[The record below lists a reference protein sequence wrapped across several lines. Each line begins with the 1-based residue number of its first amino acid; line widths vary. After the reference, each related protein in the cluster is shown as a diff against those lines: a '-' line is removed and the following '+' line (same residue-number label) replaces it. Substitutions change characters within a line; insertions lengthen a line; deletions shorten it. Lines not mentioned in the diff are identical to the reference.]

1 MNNIDMILQSA
12 DLPESPVDAISDER
26 QAKIL
31 SGALQLARQDAKKR
45 SRRRVV
51 RIAAAAAAAVAVLCG
66 AAAIL
71 HYASVSNEEGTY
83 HAEGVVIRLDGTPNP
98 YSYDFSHDA
107 IIRVDTEG
115 RTTGTYCGMKFDWL
129 PVLPPP
135 DNTSTLYG
143 SVSYRNPEQLEGI
156 SDSQKQQMDDCIY
169 DTWSKSTGTSF
180 SATCLSANEI
190 AGCDLLVLGNDPQI
204 TKEGMIN
211 GLYASWI
218 EASHETNAD
227 VDVTYHYL
235 LLYDPE
241 KLCVVFLNGDWEL
254 TEKIAE
260 NMTIVQTDIPT
271 PEPSQN
277 YTYVGAFG

>member
-1 MNNIDMILQSA
+1 M
-12 DLPESPVDAISDER
+12 
-26 QAKIL
+26 
-31 SGALQLARQDAKKR
+31 
-45 SRRRVV
+45 V

-83 HAEGVVIRLDGTPNP
+83 HAEGVVIRSDGTPNP

-135 DNTSTLYG
+135 DNTRRFMALSPTGIRSSWRG
-143 SVSYRNPEQLEGI
+143 SPTARSSRWKTASI
-156 SDSQKQQMDDCIY
+156 IR
-169 DTWSKSTGTSF
+169 WSKSTGTSF

-190 AGCDLLVLGNDPQI
+190 AGCDLLVIGNDPQI

-218 EASHETNAD
+218 EASHETNA
-227 VDVTYHYL
+227 DVTYHYL

-271 PEPSQN
+271 PEPEPELHIRWR
-277 YTYVGAFG
+277 TRLT

>member
-1 MNNIDMILQSA
+1 
-12 DLPESPVDAISDER
+12 
-26 QAKIL
+26 
-31 SGALQLARQDAKKR
+31 
-45 SRRRVV
+45 
-51 RIAAAAAAAVAVLCG
+51 
-66 AAAIL
+66 
-71 HYASVSNEEGTY
+71 
-83 HAEGVVIRLDGTPNP
+83 
-98 YSYDFSHDA
+98 
-107 IIRVDTEG
+107 
-115 RTTGTYCGMKFDWL
+115 MKFDWL

-227 VDVTYHYL
+227 VTYHYL

-277 YTYVGAFG
+277 YTYVGALG

>member
-1 MNNIDMILQSA
+1 M
-12 DLPESPVDAISDER
+12 
-26 QAKIL
+26 
-31 SGALQLARQDAKKR
+31 
-45 SRRRVV
+45 
-51 RIAAAAAAAVAVLCG
+51 CG
-66 AAAIL
+66 AAAIW
-71 HYASVSNEEGTY
+71 HYASVSNEESTY
-83 HAEGVVIRLDGTPNP
+83 HAEGVVIRTDGTPNP

-115 RTTGTYCGMKFDWL
+115 RATGTYCGMKFDWL
-129 PVLPPP
+129 PVLPPS

-156 SDSQKQQMDDCIY
+156 SDSQKQQMEDCIY
-169 DTWSKSTGTSF
+169 YTWSKSTGTSF

-204 TKEGMIN
+204 TKEGMLN

-218 EASHETNAD
+218 EASHKTNA
-227 VDVTYHYL
+227 DVTYHYL

-277 YTYVGAFG
+277 YTYVGALG

>member
-31 SGALQLARQDAKKR
+31 SGALMLARQDAKKR

-156 SDSQKQQMDDCIY
+156 SDSQKQQMEDCIY

-190 AGCDLLVLGNDPQI
+190 AGCDLLVIGNDPQI

-218 EASHETNAD
+218 EASHETNA
-227 VDVTYHYL
+227 DVTYHYL

-277 YTYVGAFG
+277 YTYVGALG

>member
-83 HAEGVVIRLDGTPNP
+83 HAEGVVIRSDGTPNP

-129 PVLPPP
+129 PVLPPS

-156 SDSQKQQMDDCIY
+156 SDSQKQQ
-169 DTWSKSTGTSF
+169 
-180 SATCLSANEI
+180 
-190 AGCDLLVLGNDPQI
+190 
-204 TKEGMIN
+204 
-211 GLYASWI
+211 
-218 EASHETNAD
+218 
-227 VDVTYHYL
+227 
-235 LLYDPE
+235 
-241 KLCVVFLNGDWEL
+241 
-254 TEKIAE
+254 
-260 NMTIVQTDIPT
+260 
-271 PEPSQN
+271 
-277 YTYVGAFG
+277 